1 MIYSERISDEL
12 RTFGP
17 QMSSSVPECRD
28 SLINLSTILLSRD
41 QAWNLQVCIL
51 LDFTNRALDIQSWW
65 QWLGLLMSV
74 SGDQILQSVNWK
86 YGTWIS
92 TRKHKCSWIST
103 STLTTSLAGFKQ
115 SYYIVLSILSFLHR
129 FYPIPLWHFLP
140 KKGNQMQSV
149 YSVTF
154 LQSPFDGLAPPS
166 WQSPVQ
172 DRPSQPG
179 WGWQPLGSTWEE
191 SIVRLYKRIYQG
203 AKHVSAWDGSCG
215 NSPHTYLLEWVAWT
229 LVHTSIYILS
239 NHAGPK
245 T

>member
-1 MIYSERISDEL
+1 
-12 RTFGP
+12 
-17 QMSSSVPECRD
+17 
-28 SLINLSTILLSRD
+28 
-41 QAWNLQVCIL
+41 
-51 LDFTNRALDIQSWW
+51 
-65 QWLGLLMSV
+65 MSV

-149 YSVTF
+149 YSN
-154 LQSPFDGLAPPS
+154 LLAES
-166 WQSPVQ
+166 IWM
-172 DRPSQPG
+172 
-179 WGWQPLGSTWEE
+179 GWQPLGSTWEE

-215 NSPHTYLLEWVAWT
+215 NSPHTYLLEWVA
-229 LVHTSIYILS
+229 
-239 NHAGPK
+239 
-245 T
+245 

>member
-1 MIYSERISDEL
+1 MSKNDESIPNSNQVGTCNLSSSASSSWRRQVWSPHGEKSESLEKLFFFSGHCWIYWRYFGNILDNLKEIILKSTFDGLVTDRRKRPWYSLITLPWSVNAAVPTFGWDLRTLFWQTVNVWWTMMNSERISDEL

-28 SLINLSTILLSRD
+28 SLINLSTILFSRD

-103 STLTTSLAGFKQ
+103 STFTTLAGF
-115 SYYIVLSILSFLHR
+115 
-129 FYPIPLWHFLP
+129 
-140 KKGNQMQSV
+140 N
-149 YSVTF
+149 
-154 LQSPFDGLAPPS
+154 
-166 WQSPVQ
+166 
-172 DRPSQPG
+172 
-179 WGWQPLGSTWEE
+179 
-191 SIVRLYKRIYQG
+191 
-203 AKHVSAWDGSCG
+203 
-215 NSPHTYLLEWVAWT
+215 
-229 LVHTSIYILS
+229 
-239 NHAGPK
+239 
-245 T
+245 

>member
-1 MIYSERISDEL
+1 MNAAVPTFGSDLRTLLWQTVNVWWTMIYSERISDEL

-149 YSVTF
+149 YSNLLAESIWWACTSK
-154 LQSPFDGLAPPS
+154 LAISCAGPSIAAWLGLATT
-166 WQSPVQ
+166 WIH
-172 DRPSQPG
+172 
-179 WGWQPLGSTWEE
+179 LG
-191 SIVRLYKRIYQG
+191 RI
-203 AKHVSAWDGSCG
+203 
-215 NSPHTYLLEWVAWT
+215 NS
-229 LVHTSIYILS
+229 
-239 NHAGPK
+239 
-245 T
+245 

>member
-1 MIYSERISDEL
+1 MNAAVPTFGSDLRTLLWQTVNVWWTMIYSERISDEL

-149 YSVTF
+149 YSNLLAESIWMGLH
-154 LQSPFDGLAPPS
+154 LQAGNLLCRTVHRSLAG
-166 WQSPVQ
+166 VGNHL
-172 DRPSQPG
+172 D
-179 WGWQPLGSTWEE
+179 PLG
-191 SIVRLYKRIYQG
+191 KNQ
-203 AKHVSAWDGSCG
+203 
-215 NSPHTYLLEWVAWT
+215 
-229 LVHTSIYILS
+229 
-239 NHAGPK
+239 
-245 T
+245 